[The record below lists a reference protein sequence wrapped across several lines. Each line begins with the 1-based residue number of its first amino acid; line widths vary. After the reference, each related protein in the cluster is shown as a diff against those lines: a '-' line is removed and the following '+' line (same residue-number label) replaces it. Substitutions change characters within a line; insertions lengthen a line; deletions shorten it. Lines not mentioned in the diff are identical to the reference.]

1 MWNLREDG
9 FYSFTVQR
17 KSYLHI
23 QSIYIE
29 ITTCSFYVL
38 QNHGIICVIRECLNH
53 QKPHLKIRNYV
64 LKFKTQ

>member
-1 MWNLREDG
+1 MHREINLIYSTNEGTQIVMWNLREDG
-9 FYSFTVQR
+9 FYSFTIQI

-38 QNHGIICVIRECLNH
+38 KL
-53 QKPHLKIRNYV
+53 
-64 LKFKTQ
+64 